1 MNLRILKS
9 SVTNP
14 WFNLATEDWIFQAL
28 DANSHTLFL
37 WRNSETVVI
46 GRSQNPWVEC
56 KIDKMEAD
64 DIFLARR
71 QSGGGAVF
79 HDLGNT
85 NFTFLSPKD
94 SYDQDANFTIIINA
108 LKKLGIEADLSGRN
122 DMQVG
127 DKKISGSA
135 FKHAA
140 DRSFHH
146 GTLLVNANMQKLGDY
161 LNPHPLKLK
170 AKFHHVIVATGVV
183 PRSLIGKLEGA
194 DLPQVMSYA
203 ELLSGEKS
211 VGDTVAVIGAGG
223 IGFDVSEYLTARH
236 GQPLDELGPELLK
249 DPNYRPKAQ
258 SVSEWREEWGVT
270 EDTDYQ
276 TDGGLTKPEAIQ
288 PIRQVYLM
296 QRTKGRLGSGLNKT
310 TGWVHRAHVKSHGV
324 IQVSGAQYNKIT
336 NEGIWITNNQ
346 GQTQLLRVDSVVVCA
361 GQESVVELMPN
372 VGDAPD
378 AQYHLIGGAKLAA
391 ELDAKRAIRDGAEVA
406 AQI

>member
-1 MNLRILKS
+1 MKLRILKS
-9 SVTNP
+9 AVTNP

-64 DIFLARR
+64 DVFLARR

-94 SYDQDANFTIIINA
+94 SYDQEANFTIIINA
-108 LKKLGIEADLSGRN
+108 LKKLGIDAELSGRN

-127 DKKISGSA
+127 DKKISGNA

-170 AKFHHVIVATGVV
+170 AKGI
-183 PRSLIGKLEGA
+183 
-194 DLPQVMSYA
+194 
-203 ELLSGEKS
+203 KS
-211 VGDTVAVIGAGG
+211 VRARVANLVEFNENINHETLSNAIIEAFCDYYGETAPVEELDEASLAKQPTLNKYYEQIADWDWRFGKTPEFSHHIETRFDWGIIDLHLDVKQAVIT
-223 IGFDVSEYLTARH
+223 DVVIFSDALNVELIDLLKETLTDVKYSPQDIKHTLNQLTTAH
-236 GQPLDELGPELLK
+236 PEL
-249 DPNYRPKAQ
+249 
-258 SVSEWREEWGVT
+258 
-270 EDTDYQ
+270 
-276 TDGGLTKPEAIQ
+276 
-288 PIRQVYLM
+288 
-296 QRTKGRLGSGLNKT
+296 
-310 TGWVHRAHVKSHGV
+310 
-324 IQVSGAQYNKIT
+324 
-336 NEGIWITNNQ
+336 
-346 GQTQLLRVDSVVVCA
+346 
-361 GQESVVELMPN
+361 
-372 VGDAPD
+372 
-378 AQYHLIGGAKLAA
+378 
-391 ELDAKRAIRDGAEVA
+391 A
-406 AQI
+406 AQVDDFKMWLISEVMG

>member
-1 MNLRILKS
+1 MKLRILKS
-9 SVTNP
+9 AVTNP

-28 DANSHTLFL
+28 DPDSHTLFL

-64 DIFLARR
+64 DVFLARR

-94 SYDQDANFTIIINA
+94 DYDQAANFTIIINA
-108 LKKLGIEADLSGRN
+108 LKKLGIDADLSGRN

-170 AKFHHVIVATGVV
+170 AKGI
-183 PRSLIGKLEGA
+183 
-194 DLPQVMSYA
+194 
-203 ELLSGEKS
+203 KS
-211 VGDTVAVIGAGG
+211 VRARVANLVEFNEKINHDTLSDAIIGAFCEYHGETAPVEALDEASLAKQPTLNTYYQKMADWDWRFGKTPEFTHHIETRFDWGIIDLHLDVKQAVIREVVIFSDALNVEL
-223 IGFDVSEYLTARH
+223 IDLLKETLTDSKYNHSDVKTK
-236 GQPLDELGPELLK
+236 LDELGTAHS
-249 DPNYRPKAQ
+249 DVAAQ
-258 SVSEWREEWGVT
+258 VNDVSEW
-270 EDTDYQ
+270 
-276 TDGGLTKPEAIQ
+276 LTSE
-288 PIRQVYLM
+288 M
-296 QRTKGRLGSGLNKT
+296 
-310 TGWVHRAHVKSHGV
+310 
-324 IQVSGAQYNKIT
+324 
-336 NEGIWITNNQ
+336 EG
-346 GQTQLLRVDSVVVCA
+346 
-361 GQESVVELMPN
+361 
-372 VGDAPD
+372 
-378 AQYHLIGGAKLAA
+378 
-391 ELDAKRAIRDGAEVA
+391 
-406 AQI
+406 